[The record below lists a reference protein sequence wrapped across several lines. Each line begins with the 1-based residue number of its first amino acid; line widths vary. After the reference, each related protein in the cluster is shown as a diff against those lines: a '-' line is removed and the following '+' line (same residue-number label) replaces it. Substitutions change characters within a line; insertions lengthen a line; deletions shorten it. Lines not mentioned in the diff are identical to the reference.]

1 VDLGAAAMNALLR
14 HKLTPR
20 STRQKWVR
28 ITVEDAARLLEMVEW
43 REEMV
48 RLLAAREGDRA

>member
-1 VDLGAAAMNALLR
+1 MNALLR

-28 ITVEDAARLLEMVEW
+28 ITVEDAAWLLEMVEW

-48 RLLAAREGDRA
+48 RLLAAREGGKDD